1 MVLFSKRVGI
11 TWDGKD
17 RVWVA
22 DTVLKGINEY
32 KLIDNGLQFMR
43 FINIQFG
50 IDNIEYEK
58 ETDSLIIGLIP
69 KLYNFFTLS
78 SYLEK
83 NNTLGR

>member
-43 FINIQFG
+43 FINI
-50 IDNIEYEK
+50 
-58 ETDSLIIGLIP
+58 
-69 KLYNFFTLS
+69 
-78 SYLEK
+78 
-83 NNTLGR
+83 